1 MHTLIHSIGN
11 CYYILIHFLIGCAMI
26 GIRRLSISDWYKHM
40 QVLSSNLLLIK
51 NMYTDVQYCMCII
64 VCNIII

>member
-1 MHTLIHSIGN
+1 
-11 CYYILIHFLIGCAMI
+11 MI

-40 QVLSSNLLLIK
+40 QVLSSNLILIK
-51 NMYTDVQYCMCII
+51 NMYADVQYCMCII